1 MELDPSALFTPG
13 LVALGVIITKVFD
26 YLTKR
31 KDLEVTQED
40 KLRAEF
46 KADLNVV
53 MAEVNTWRSKYFEV
67 YANLLTEKSN
77 NLIIQEK
84 YNTVTEK
91 YNIATEQYN
100 SLKKDHDVML
110 IRLKTLEGQSAG
122 TIASNPTSS
131 PGATTMT
138 EHNILPTA
146 QG

>member
-1 MELDPSALFTPG
+1 MELDPSALFTPS
-13 LVALGVIITKVFD
+13 LVALGVIATKVFD

-31 KDLEVTQED
+31 KDIEVSQED

-46 KADLNVV
+46 KADLNEV

-67 YANLLTEKSN
+67 YASLLTEKSN
-77 NLIIQEK
+77 NLVIQEK

-100 SLKKDHDVML
+100 SLKKDHDIML

-122 TIASNPTSS
+122 TIASNPTST
-131 PGATTMT
+131 PGVD
-138 EHNILPTA
+138 HIVLPA
-146 QG
+146 DHG